1 MTLRVPYEYPVL
13 NSGPFQAKF
22 LTPDVFFDLRYCC
35 PEPGNAMSSQAL
47 PLGCKMHDAHLGA
60 EHGKLY
66 YMRGQGVDSADKML
80 VRVYFSQPKG
90 STGSLMILS
99 SNTPKKTRTAFQ
111 NVSRVMLK

>member
-13 NSGPFQAKF
+13 NSGPCQTKIF
-22 LTPDVFFDLRYCC
+22 TPDVFFDLRYCC
-35 PEPGNAMSSQAL
+35 LQPQNAMASQRL
-47 PLGCKMHDAHLGA
+47 PLGCQMPGAHLGA
-60 EHGKLY
+60 EHGRLY
-66 YMRGQGVDSADKML
+66 YLRGQGVDSADKML